1 MHSQSC
7 FTAAGVELI
16 AMSIK
21 WFTEHPATVGETYFG
36 HLFKASAFGVRML
49 IAGIACI
56 LHGLF
61 PFLCVTTGS
70 DAMKS
75 LHDEMCARRDV
86 ALKAHKASSLPI
98 R

>member
-1 MHSQSC
+1 M
-7 FTAAGVELI
+7 
-16 AMSIK
+16 IK
-21 WFTEHPATVGETYFG
+21 WFTEHPATIGETYFS
-36 HLFKASAFGVRML
+36 HLFRATAFGVRML

-75 LHDEMCARRDV
+75 LHDEMSARRDA
-86 ALKAHKASSLPI
+86 ALKAHTAPKATSLPI

>member
-1 MHSQSC
+1 MYSQSC
-7 FTAAGVELI
+7 FTAASVELKV
-16 AMSIK
+16 MIK
-21 WFTEHPATVGETYFG
+21 WFTEHPATVGETYFS
-36 HLFKASAFGVRML
+36 HLLRASTFGVRML

-70 DAMKS
+70 DSMKA
-75 LHDEMCARRDV
+75 LHDEMSARRDV
-86 ALKAHKASSLPI
+86 ALKAQKATSLPI

>member
-1 MHSQSC
+1 M
-7 FTAAGVELI
+7 
-16 AMSIK
+16 IK
-21 WFTEHPATVGETYFG
+21 WFTEHPATIGETYVS
-36 HLFKASAFGVRML
+36 HLFKATAFGVRML

-75 LHDEMCARRDV
+75 LHDEMSARRDAA
-86 ALKAHKASSLPI
+86 ALKAHTDPKVTSLPI